1 MKAHLTFQ
9 EEPCV
14 FSGDPGIFNYHSHEE
29 QTSIGQEPR
38 TCRLPHYWPEYQ
50 VDMTQM
56 LPLDLVIQGKMD
68 QEQETG
74 HCINT
79 KSSSEEPGG
88 RESFLEDA
96 TPELHK
102 AWENAQEKV
111 QERHTGRQDHDCQPA
126 TRLSSRGKEGVS
138 GELRGRK
145 GF

>member
-1 MKAHLTFQ
+1 MVKSPGRVGYLT
-9 EEPCV
+9 
-14 FSGDPGIFNYHSHEE
+14 
-29 QTSIGQEPR
+29 TGQNIR
-38 TCRLPHYWPEYQ
+38 G
-50 VDMTQM
+50 DMTQM

-68 QEQETG
+68 QEQATG

-79 KSSSEEPGG
+79 KSSSEEPAG